1 MTRKSFAIIVLGVMF
16 AAAAGWA
23 GKTVVI
29 LWPAYRQT
37 LRNQDEG
44 SGTRVV
50 DPTGKALAPWTDAK
64 GVIFEGSTTDP
75 SKTLVIDTAGVQ
87 WVNAAVPDAD
97 RVMTWDRNGT
107 TLTVGDNWPADVRLC
122 AGEGCITLGE
132 LRGR

>member
-29 LWPAYRQT
+29 L
-37 LRNQDEG
+37 LV
-44 SGTRVV
+44 S
-50 DPTGKALAPWTDAK
+50 PWTDAK